1 MSNQTLAIIFLS
13 LIFLCGLWTMT
24 VFRARIIDRV
34 ERERMIH
41 ETQEREK
48 DRQLQRELMK
58 AAENTP

>member
-1 MSNQTLAIIFLS
+1 
-13 LIFLCGLWTMT
+13 MT
-24 VFRARIIDRV
+24 VFRARIIERV
-34 ERERMIH
+34 EREKMIH